1 MFNTRCRLSLFL
13 PKVFDYFGLM
23 FLVVKGGAV
32 QPFLSSISTKPHL
45 CEKTSLIAL
54 ILFQHGTPV
63 WLPLNKLG
71 QNLKDLELKF
81 LMRQYGIGDG
91 VGSNP
96 VSIFLFAF
104 WGNSLNVY
112 ISGVTSCLILVY
124 LTFRS

>member
-32 QPFLSSISTKPHL
+32 QPFLSSISTKTHL

-63 WLPLNKLG
+63 RLPLKLG
-71 QNLKDLELKF
+71 QNLKDLEIKF
-81 LMRQYGIGDG
+81 LMRQHGIG
-91 VGSNP
+91 
-96 VSIFLFAF
+96 
-104 WGNSLNVY
+104 W
-112 ISGVTSCLILVY
+112 
-124 LTFRS
+124 